1 MNEYWCGNPAT
12 VDYITFH
19 AAERPEA
26 AALLDNG
33 RTITY
38 GKLARD
44 IRKFTQGVRE
54 FGIPRDGTVAVGC
67 EDPYL
72 HIVILLACDR
82 LGLATT
88 SVASQEN
95 QSVLPLLEGVDLLLS
110 EFPLPQAQPSRR
122 RDLDRAWVDR
132 VRHLP
137 DAEEA
142 SPFHFPPESALRILR
157 TSGTTGMSKRLRLTR
172 RMFDAWVNRRFWFY
186 GLGPRSRVMITM
198 PLAVGAMHAEV
209 CACLSAGGT
218 VVRENR
224 MEIPEALRR
233 NAVTHVTLL
242 PTFLRAVL
250 GTIPAHFERLPE
262 LVISTFGGAVSPSLR
277 ADAVER
283 LCGAVCDMYGC
294 NEVGFIASNGLYRTG
309 KYFEVWPGIA
319 LEVVDDVDRPLPTRE
334 QGRLRV
340 RTEAIFAGYID
351 DPEATRRMLHD
362 GWFYPGDIGVL
373 HAPRSLE
380 LLGRADDLLNVEGH
394 KLSPEPLEELI
405 RTNAA
410 LKEVAVGVIARED
423 GAAELFV
430 AVADA
435 DVPDAELMRRVE
447 SAVAGA
453 AFRKFL
459 LVRLSRIPRNLT
471 GKIERNALKSE
482 IAVVAARQAST
493 RHVPEA

>member
-1 MNEYWCGNPAT
+1 MNEYWRGNAAT

-26 AALLDNG
+26 AALVDNG

-38 GKLARD
+38 GRLARD
-44 IRKFTQGVRE
+44 IRKFVRGVRE
-54 FGIPRDGTVAVGC
+54 FGIPQCGTVAVGC

-72 HIVILLACDR
+72 HTVILLACDR
-82 LGLATT
+82 LGLTST

-95 QSVLPLLEGVDLLLS
+95 PSVLPLLDGVDLLLS
-110 EFPLPQAQPSRR
+110 EFPLPQARPNRR
-122 RDLDRAWVDR
+122 QDLDGAWVDR
-132 VRHLP
+132 VLRLP

-142 SPFHFPPESALRILR
+142 SPLHFPPESALRILR
-157 TSGTTGMSKRLRLTR
+157 TSGTTGVSKRLCLTR

-218 VVRENR
+218 VVRESR
-224 MEIPEALRR
+224 MGIPEALHRH
-233 NAVTHVTLL
+233 AVTHVTLL
-242 PTFLRAVL
+242 PAFLREVL
-250 GTIPAHFERLPE
+250 GTIPARFERLPE
-262 LVISTFGGAVSPSLR
+262 LVISTFGGAVSPNLR
-277 ADAVER
+277 AHAVDR

-294 NEVGFIASNGLYRTG
+294 NEVGFVGSNGLYRTG

-319 LEVVDDVDRPLPTRE
+319 LEVVDDVDRPLPLGE

-394 KLSPEPLEELI
+394 KLLPEPLEELI
-405 RTNAA
+405 RTSAE
-410 LKEVAVGVIARED
+410 LDDVAVGVIARED
-423 GAAELFV
+423 GTAQLFV
-430 AVADA
+430 AVSDT
-435 DVPDAELMRRVE
+435 DVPDAKLMRRIE
-447 SAVAGA
+447 SAVAGS

-471 GKIERNALKSE
+471 GKIERNVLKSE
-482 IAVVAARQAST
+482 IATVAARQAST
-493 RHVPEA
+493 RRVPEA